1 MKVVGALTVFFM
13 VYVPIGTLAFSSW
26 KELSRNTRLSTVLY
40 SNDNNNSNEME
51 GKEKDR
57 REFLTNC
64 MIAAAVGTGGLL
76 LPNASEQAAF
86 AAEAS
91 NVMSSK
97 KLALPPMGLGA
108 WAWGDSLFWG
118 YDKKNDEELHKV
130 YDYAVSSSSGPVL
143 FDTAEIYGFG
153 RSESLLGDFGQQNGA
168 STDKVLIASKFAAF
182 PFRTKAQDV
191 VKACEASVQ
200 RLKRPI
206 DLYQIHFPNA
216 WSNAEYWDG
225 LAMAYEK
232 GLVKAVG
239 VSNYGSEALRAC
251 HRVLAERG
259 IPLTSNQIQLS
270 LLYRWPL
277 ENGLMDT
284 CRELDVDVLAYS
296 PLALGFLTG
305 KYDSLQNLP
314 SGPRQALG
322 KQLFEAQDFTNL
334 ITLMKEIASR
344 HNGAT
349 VAQVALN
356 WTRAKQSI
364 PIPGARTLKQVQQNY
379 AALDW
384 TLTAEEIQLLDQA
397 SAKVTNFVQPD
408 KSPFAK
414 EDINTKMKMFD
425 S

>member
-1 MKVVGALTVFFM
+1 
-13 VYVPIGTLAFSSW
+13 
-26 KELSRNTRLSTVLY
+26 
-40 SNDNNNSNEME
+40 ME
-51 GKEKDR
+51 RDGGEGDR

-64 MIAAAVGTGGLL
+64 VTTTTSAVVGAGGLL
-76 LPNASEQAAF
+76 LPTPRDPAF
-86 AAEAS
+86 ASADEAVS
-91 NVMSSK
+91 TIMTQSHK

-118 YDKKNDEELHKV
+118 YDKKNDEELHQV
-130 YDYAVSSSSGPVL
+130 YDYAVSSSSSSQVL

-153 RSESLLGDFGQQNGA
+153 RSETLLGDFGQQSSND
-168 STDKVLIASKFAAF
+168 DKVLIATKFAAF

-200 RLKRPI
+200 RLKKPI

-251 HRVLAERG
+251 HGVLAERG

-270 LLYRWPL
+270 LLYRYPL

-296 PLALGFLTG
+296 PLALGYLTG

-314 SGPRQALG
+314 SGPRQSLG
-322 KQLFEAQDFTNL
+322 KQLFQTQDFTNL
-334 ITLMKEIASR
+334 IALMKEIASR
-344 HNGAT
+344 HNDNAT
-349 VAQVALN
+349 VSQVALN

-364 PIPGARTLKQVQQNY
+364 PIPGARTLKQVKQNY
-379 AALDW
+379 AALEW
-384 TLTAEEIQLLDQA
+384 TLTPEEIQQLDQA

-414 EDINTKMKMFD
+414 QDINTGMKMFD